1 VEEQKAAEE
10 QKVDSMAVDEIKRKI
25 KNKDI
30 NVVDII
36 EKDINNEK
44 NFSRKAHLNK
54 QRSKRVR
61 RESGV
66 ISEEP
71 RITLKAKY
79 SIGNL
84 IVARSD
90 KEIKYEDYVDY
101 PTGYTVQA
109 YILKGGKYLPPE
121 EIAQKKLTEKLKI
134 NYMLLDNNNEPV
146 KKSNGQVVTN
156 NLDIYFYDPTPV
168 LKKIEEVTKKIEGGD
183 YENEEE
189 VIGNLEKIKEKVEQ
203 PKELP
208 KIPEILME
216 VQEEDGK
223 LLK

>member
-1 VEEQKAAEE
+1 
-10 QKVDSMAVDEIKRKI
+10 
-25 KNKDI
+25 
-30 NVVDII
+30 
-36 EKDINNEK
+36 
-44 NFSRKAHLNK
+44 
-54 QRSKRVR
+54 
-61 RESGV
+61 
-66 ISEEP
+66 
-71 RITLKAKY
+71 
-79 SIGNL
+79 
-84 IVARSD
+84 
-90 KEIKYEDYVDY
+90 
-101 PTGYTVQA
+101 
-109 YILKGGKYLPPE
+109 
-121 EIAQKKLTEKLKI
+121 
-134 NYMLLDNNNEPV
+134 MLLDNNNEPV